1 MCPSI
6 SRSPNWT
13 LLQCDSERKPGN
25 QSHAAS
31 VVRGMRSL
39 CAVAGAVLFA
49 CQVAGFAE
57 TDTRCSQTFSAT
69 LQPRA
74 VLVIDSRPAGL
85 QIVGTDGETIHVSCT
100 ASNPD
105 NVEHVTLRFS
115 TTPNGGRLAIEG
127 THLHEGN
134 NNLHVRIE
142 VPRRTNL
149 RVRMFAG
156 EVKVE
161 EIKGDKDVEIGAG
174 QITISGIHERDYR
187 TVSASVGVGEVNAPA
202 FNANRGGFFRSVAKS
217 TAAGEYRLH
226 AHVTTGQIDLLG
238 SPEPRGPASKPD

>member
-1 MCPSI
+1 
-6 SRSPNWT
+6 
-13 LLQCDSERKPGN
+13 
-25 QSHAAS
+25 
-31 VVRGMRSL
+31 MRSL
-39 CAVAGAVLFA
+39 CAVAGAALFA
-49 CQVAGFAE
+49 CQIAGFAQ
-57 TDTRCSQTFSAT
+57 TGTPCSQPVSAT

-74 VLVIDSRPAGL
+74 VLTIDSRPAGL
-85 QIVGTDGETIHVSCT
+85 QIVGTDDETIHVSCT
-100 ASNPD
+100 AND
-105 NVEHVTLRFS
+105 EDVAKHVTLRFS
-115 TTPNGGRLAIEG
+115 STPNGGRLAIEG
-127 THLHEGN
+127 THLRHGN

-161 EIKGDKDVEIGAG
+161 EIKGDKDIEIGAG
-174 QITISGIHERDYR
+174 QITITAIHEEDYR

-217 TAAGEYRLH
+217 KSTGDYHLH

-238 SPEPRGPASKPD
+238 SPEAHGHLGKPD